1 MTPEEIQ
8 RNKESTRFMKDII
21 DNWNKQ
27 FSRMDETQKR
37 DELYMA
43 RQIKSNNVQVD
54 IRNKTIALVK
64 SNEEWRK
71 KQSLET
77 KQQYLAGV
85 KTIENLKMMSAN
97 LQLGAQN
104 AFKFATD
111 AKERGSMLKQA
122 FHAVGRA
129 TTEKLTNVHEA
140 MKKNREDMVAAIK
153 RSPEMMIGGIVV
165 GIGKA
170 VDGLKEKLA
179 DKQDKLL
186 SFFGNKDARDRQ
198 EAKMNERKA
207 GGDDRPGALA
217 STKEGVKKAGGWVKK
232 MLGSLMMIGK
242 SGFTNL
248 FKNFFPAIGKFLL
261 KNIGKLGLVGLAIG
275 LVTTFWDDITEF
287 VQGLFSGD
295 SAEGSTVTKDGVKN
309 MLDKMWGFV
318 NDMIKDLFGV
328 DLGKMLADKGINISD
343 ITSTISEYLT
353 PMIAGFQTVA
363 KVLGKTF
370 KNLIKDAFGE
380 EGKPG
385 KLTEVINNVKAIAS
399 GMIEGA
405 KNLMG
410 GLFKDD
416 NGKELTFGQVIENMM
431 EKFRGFVNMIM
442 DGARRLTEYFL
453 DPSALVADVKNAFG
467 GLGRMV
473 SNVFSD
479 IMISIKALVSSKLNP
494 LKSYDEALAELKKED
509 AEKKQQEADR
519 AEASLSAGLKAMGLD
534 PSVLSKIQE
543 GMDVGTF
550 IRENFG
556 DKDLNETQKGVIEN
570 QIRTI
575 VDARERASEQQFEAL
590 EAAAEGT
597 VQKMLEDHKKNNLET
612 MLKGDSSFLGKL
624 QSLAKDQKEASL
636 LDVTDSGLDN
646 ETMQK
651 TTSDLLSKMSK
662 EEARDFLTKLE
673 TLDKAGDL
681 EGDRAT
687 ALGKSLGLN
696 LGDNAEEFFEMLMD
710 AEHMK
715 KKGTD
720 MTFKDIHGD
729 SIGADVAEALLA
741 TGFKQNNDAIVSAV
755 KQIAGMNANLSMLPT
770 ILAQLPGAVAQGSAN
785 GVKQGGPGVV
795 QQQESSSQTGK

>member
-71 KQSLET
+71 KQSLDT
-77 KQQYLAGV
+77 KKQYLAGV

-97 LQLGAQN
+97 LSQGAQN

-186 SFFGNKDARDRQ
+186 AFFGNKDARDRQ
-198 EAKMNERKA
+198 EAKMASRQA

-275 LVTTFWDDITEF
+275 LVTTFWDDITNF

-343 ITSTISEYLT
+343 ITTTISEYIT
-353 PMIAGFQTVA
+353 PVIAGFQTVA

-370 KNLIKDAFGE
+370 KALIKDAFGE

-431 EKFRGFVNMIM
+431 EKFKGFVNMIM

-453 DPSALVADVKNAFG
+453 DPDALVADLKNAFG

-479 IMISIKALVSSKLNP
+479 IMISIKALATSALNP

-509 AEKKQQEADR
+509 AEKRQKEADR
-519 AEASLSAGLKAMGLD
+519 AEASLSAGLSAMGLD
-534 PSVLSKIQE
+534 PSVLKGIQE

-597 VQKMLEDHKKNNLET
+597 VQRMLDDHKKNNLET

-624 QSLAKDQKEASL
+624 QDLAGKQEDASTFS
-636 LDVTDSGLDN
+636 TDFGLDN
-646 ETMQK
+646 EVMKK

-662 EEARDFLTKLE
+662 EEARDFLSKLE
-673 TLDKAGDL
+673 MLDKTGDL

-687 ALGKSLGLN
+687 ALGKKLGLN
-696 LGDNAEEFFEMLMD
+696 LGDDAEEFFKMLMD
-710 AEHMK
+710 AEHLK
-715 KKGTD
+715 KEGTT
-720 MTFKDIHGD
+720 MTFADIHGD

-785 GVKQGGPGVV
+785 GAKEGRGGVV
-795 QQQESSSQTGK
+795 QQQESSIQTGR